1 VGIAF
6 VGLLVARQFYLVNPE
21 LPDQLRQR
29 FRALYTT
36 LLNKY
41 WVDEIYDAL
50 IVNRVKGLGTFLAR
64 FDLGVI
70 DGGVNGSAWLTR
82 LTASV
87 SGFLDYWVVDF
98 AVRRSDLVYYL
109 SYPLRRMQTGM
120 VQNYAAFAVAGI
132 LLLVTYFLVR

>member
-1 VGIAF
+1 LPSVSGHLIHVGNGFEHFLEPVFEHPVKVGVHGSEGAAWGLMLLSVGLAF
-6 VGLLVARQFYLVNPE
+6 VGLLVARQFYLVNPG

-82 LTASV
+82 L
-87 SGFLDYWVVDF
+87 
-98 AVRRSDLVYYL
+98 
-109 SYPLRRMQTGM
+109 
-120 VQNYAAFAVAGI
+120 
-132 LLLVTYFLVR
+132 